1 MLPNPHTIRVKP
13 ITLYTPKLLE
23 EKDKIV
29 VIKVKW
35 ETREK
40 LKRLGSKGD
49 TYDDV
54 ISRMFGQMFADPP
67 EAGGSLQ

>member
-1 MLPNPHTIRVKP
+1 M
-13 ITLYTPKLLE
+13 E
-23 EKDKIV
+23 EKGQIV

-54 ISRMFGQMFADPP
+54 IHGMLSALETRSVSP
-67 EAGGSLQ
+67 